1 MRVTNNPEEIG
12 TCGCG
17 RSPTG
22 KCIGWHGLNAQQL
35 QEARKMWDDAQA
47 VQASTAR
54 KLDIT
59 DVTVPTGQSVKRLN
73 SM

>member
-47 VQASTAR
+47 VQASSAR

-59 DVTVPTGQSVKRLN
+59 DVTVPTGQSVKRF
-73 SM
+73 SSI

>member
-1 MRVTNNPEEIG
+1 MRVTNNPDEIG

-35 QEARKMWDDAQA
+35 QEARKIWNDEQELKSSTA
-47 VQASTAR
+47 VQS
-54 KLDIT
+54 KKV
-59 DVTVPTGQSVKRLN
+59 DVERH
-73 SM
+73 

>member
-35 QEARKMWDDAQA
+35 QEARKNWDDAQA
-47 VQASTAR
+47 AQASTAL
-54 KLDIT
+54 KIDT
-59 DVTVPTGQSVKRLN
+59 PDGTVPTGQ
-73 SM
+73 

>member
-22 KCIGWHGLNAQQL
+22 KCIGWHGLNVEQL
-35 QEARKMWDDAQA
+35 KEARRIWDEEQKLKSSAA
-47 VQASTAR
+47 VTSEIANT
-54 KLDIT
+54 
-59 DVTVPTGQSVKRLN
+59 
-73 SM
+73 

>member
-35 QEARKMWDDAQA
+35 QEARKNWDDAKAAQVSSA
-47 VQASTAR
+47 LKIDS
-54 KLDIT
+54 T
-59 DVTVPTGQSVKRLN
+59 DVTVPTGQ
-73 SM
+73 